1 MPLLESL
8 KIVPENDGE
17 IPEELEPDPAPSE
30 RPAPRSRKRPAGR
43 TKGAAPDKVTSPRTA
58 RKVTTASLA
67 KQVADDFCT
76 LIEGGAA
83 MWSMSDQCCAPVL
96 EQQARP
102 LADAFAAILARNPRL
117 LEKFANADMAVYTM
131 QTAALLRAATPVVMA
146 VYRNHVTK
154 SGEAA
159 PDDAGLDQFPVYRP
173 QL

>member
-1 MPLLESL
+1 MALLESL
-8 KIVPENDGE
+8 TIVPENEGD

-30 RPAPRSRKRPAGR
+30 KPAARTRKRGTGTAKR
-43 TKGAAPDKVTSPRTA
+43 TRVTSPRATQKVSTA
-58 RKVTTASLA
+58 KLA

-83 MWSMSDQCCAPVL
+83 MWSMTDQCCAPVL

-102 LADAFAAILARNPRL
+102 ISDALAAILARNPRL

-131 QTAALLRAATPVVMA
+131 QTAALLRALLPVGRS
-146 VYRNHVTK
+146 VYRNHIGK

-159 PDDAGLDQFPVYRP
+159 HDDAGLDQFPVYRP